1 MNSKISE
8 NQLNDQ
14 FKKRRFKYKLHM
26 IITDGNGKVIKDK
39 KYCTGADC
47 ANDNLELLR
56 NRQVVSRIANN
67 YTFSKDFHTY
77 DNVTINKINEK
88 RKTKFVYKRV
98 LAVSD

>member
-1 MNSKISE
+1 MNIE
-8 NQLNDQ
+8 NKKNTQ
-14 FKKRRFKYKLHM
+14 FKKRRFTYKLHL
-26 IITDGNGKVIKDK
+26 IIMNEKGDIIKDK

-67 YTFSKDFHTY
+67 YKFTKGFNTY

-88 RKTKFVYKRV
+88 RKTKFVYTRV
-98 LAVSD
+98 LNE